1 MMVKKSDENSRAL
14 TLNET
19 VGENYSLTSSDG
31 VLTTVDVGT
40 EKEIFKINKMEKSL
54 SILKTLQKDIP
65 NSLVFANTP

>member
-19 VGENYSLTSSDG
+19 VGENYSLTSSDD

-54 SILKTLQKDIP
+54 CHIKDIARRY
-65 NSLVFANTP
+65 SKQFSFC